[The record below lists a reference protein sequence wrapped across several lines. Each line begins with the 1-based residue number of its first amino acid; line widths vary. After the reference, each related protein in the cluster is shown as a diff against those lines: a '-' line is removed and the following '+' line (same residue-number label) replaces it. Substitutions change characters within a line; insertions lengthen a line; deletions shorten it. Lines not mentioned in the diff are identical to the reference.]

1 MARESTQHKLDRVRS
16 PRVQIT
22 YDVETGD
29 AIEMKELPFVLGV
42 LADLSGKPTEPLPR
56 VRDRKFVEID
66 RDNFD
71 AAMRG
76 MKPRVAFRVDN
87 ELTGDGSQLAVELTF
102 NGIEDFEP
110 EQIARQV
117 EPLRKLLETRM
128 QLQALLAKA
137 DGNDR
142 LGEKLQEIIGNTEM
156 LRKLGDEM
164 GVAGGKE
171 GGNG

>member
-29 AIEMKELPFVLGV
+29 AIEMKELPFVMGV
-42 LADLSGKPTEPLPR
+42 LADLSGKPAEPLPK

-71 AAMRG
+71 AVMRG
-76 MKPRVAFRVDN
+76 MKPRLAFRVGN
-87 ELTGDGSQLAVELTF
+87 ELTGDDSQIAVEL
-102 NGIEDFEP
+102 NLKGIEDFEP
-110 EQIARQV
+110 EQVAQQV
-117 EPLRKLLETRM
+117 EPLRKLLETRI

-142 LGEKLQEIIGNTEM
+142 LSEKLQEIIGNSEM
-156 LRKLGDEM
+156 LKKLGDEM
-164 GVAGGKE
+164 GVGAKE
-171 GGNG
+171 GSNG

>member
-29 AIEMKELPFVLGV
+29 AIEMKELPFVMGV
-42 LADLSGKPTEPLPR
+42 LADLSGKPAEPLPK

-71 AAMRG
+71 AVMRG
-76 MKPRVAFRVDN
+76 MKPRLAFRVGN
-87 ELTGDGSQLAVELTF
+87 ELTGDDSQIAVEL
-102 NGIEDFEP
+102 NLKGIEDFEP
-110 EQIARQV
+110 EQVAKQV
-117 EPLRKLLETRM
+117 EPLRKLLETRI

-142 LGEKLQEIIGNTEM
+142 LSEKLQEIIGNSEM
-156 LRKLGDEM
+156 LKKLGDEM
-164 GVAGGKE
+164 GVGAKE
-171 GGNG
+171 GSNG